1 MDRIS
6 KALERAKQN
15 VKDTGNSVDAR
26 NVGGVRKKSK
36 DVVPSQPINY
46 STTRQISL
54 SPELLRENRIFT
66 RGADSSIIDTYGLL
80 RTRVLS
86 IMRKNNWKTLGVTG
100 PEPSVGKTVTS
111 INLAI
116 SIAFDHNYSTL
127 LVDTDLRR
135 PGIASALGMNV
146 ETGLSDFLL
155 DKSSLDETLV
165 NPGIE
170 HLVIAPTKHVPSH
183 SSELLS
189 SPRMSHFID
198 EAKTRYSERLVI
210 FDLPPVLVGD
220 DVVALSHNLDA
231 ILLVVADGKTQ
242 SRELSRAL
250 ELLRDSN
257 ILGVVLNM
265 GTVANNQ
272 YEYYK

>member
-6 KALERAKQN
+6 KALEQARQN
-15 VKDTGNSVDAR
+15 VS
-26 NVGGVRKKSK
+26 GVSSRRSGLKS
-36 DVVPSQPINY
+36 SQPEISHQPVTY
-46 STTRQISL
+46 SQTRTFSL
-54 SPELLRENRIFT
+54 SPDTLSENRIFT
-66 RGADSSIIDTYGLL
+66 TGGDGAIIDTYGLL

-86 IMRKNNWKTLGVTG
+86 IMRKNNWKTLGVSG
-100 PEPSVGKTVTS
+100 PEPSVGKTVTA

-116 SIAFDHNYSTL
+116 SIALDHNYSAL

-135 PGIASALGMNV
+135 PGIASALGINV
-146 ETGLSDFLL
+146 EAGLSDFLL
-155 DKSSLDETLV
+155 ENKNLDEVLV

-170 HLVIAPTKHVPSH
+170 HLVIAPTKHVDSR

-189 SPRMSHFID
+189 SPRMNRFIE
-198 EAKTRYSERLVI
+198 EAKDRYPERLVI
-210 FDLPPVLVGD
+210 FDLPPVLIAD
-220 DVVALSHNLDA
+220 DVVALSQNLDA

-250 ELLRDSN
+250 ELLHDVN

-265 GTVANNQ
+265 GTVVDNQ

>member
-6 KALERAKQN
+6 KALEQAKQN
-15 VKDTGNSVDAR
+15 VSNVGNSR
-26 NVGGVRKKSK
+26 PKSSPKKH
-36 DVVPSQPINY
+36 VPAQPVNY
-46 STTRQISL
+46 STTRSVAL
-54 SPELLRENRIFT
+54 SPQTLLENRIFT
-66 RGADSSIIDTYGLL
+66 SGGDSSIVDNYGLL

-116 SIAFDHNYSTL
+116 SIALDHNYSTL

-135 PGIASALGMNV
+135 PGVANALGLNV
-146 ETGLSDFLL
+146 ESGLSDFLL
-155 DKSSLDETLV
+155 EKAELDEVLV
-165 NPGIE
+165 NPEIE
-170 HLVIAPTKHVPSH
+170 HLVIAPTKHVSAR

-189 SPRMSHFID
+189 SPRMSRFIT
-198 EAKTRYSERLVI
+198 EAKERYPERLVI

-220 DVVALSHNLDA
+220 DVVALSQNLDA
-231 ILLVVADGKTQ
+231 LLLVVADGKTQ
-242 SRELSRAL
+242 SKELTGAL
-250 ELLRDSN
+250 ELLHDIN
-257 ILGVVLNM
+257 VIGVVLNM
-265 GTVANNQ
+265 GTAVDNQ

>member
-6 KALERAKQN
+6 KALEQ
-15 VKDTGNSVDAR
+15 AR
-26 NVGGVRKKSK
+26 KNVGNVSSPRLKS
-36 DVVPSQPINY
+36 DQSLTPNQPVSY
-46 STTRQISL
+46 SKTRTISL
-54 SPELLRENRIFT
+54 SQDVLRENRIFT
-66 RGADSSIIDTYGLL
+66 KGSGDSSIIDTYGLL

-86 IMRKNNWKTLGVTG
+86 IMRKNNWKTIGVTG

-116 SIAFDHNYSTL
+116 SIALDHNYSTL

-135 PGIASALGMNV
+135 PGVASALGMRV
-146 ETGLSDFLL
+146 ESGLSDFLL
-155 DKSSLDETLV
+155 ENKDLDEVLV

-170 HLVIAPTKHVPSH
+170 HLVIAPTRHVASR

-189 SPRMSHFID
+189 SPRMSRFIN
-198 EAKTRYSERLVI
+198 EAKERYPERLVI

-220 DVVALSHNLDA
+220 DVVALSQNLDA
-231 ILLVVADGKTQ
+231 LLLVVADGKTQ
-242 SRELSRAL
+242 SRELTRAL
-250 ELLRDSN
+250 ELLHDVN
-257 ILGVVLNM
+257 VLGVVLNM
-265 GTVANNQ
+265 GTAVDNQ